1 MMSNRNVVIYPGL
14 LVRSVAFLIDVILFL
29 IATFILGLIIGIFY
43 DTEDTVYVVTGY
55 AVPVIMLWLYYAIM
69 ESSPRQ
75 ATLGKMVL
83 QIIVTDNE
91 GNRISF
97 GRATG
102 RNFAKIISIIIL
114 LIGFIMIAF
123 TKRKQGLHDMI
134 AKTLVVA
141 K

>member
-1 MMSNRNVVIYPGL
+1 VIYPGL

-102 RNFAKIISIIIL
+102 RNFAKIISILIL